1 MRWAYVFTLIF
12 NLIYVAFT
20 VNVVRYNLRQVDAYG
35 EERNGSFDGLVG
47 RLQRY
52 EIELGIASVF
62 MRADRWRVLHYCA
75 ETLELRFF

>member
-1 MRWAYVFTLIF
+1 M
-12 NLIYVAFT
+12 
-20 VNVVRYNLRQVDAYG
+20 VRYNLRQVDAYG

-75 ETLELRFF
+75 ETLELRFFLKYRYYTPQFVTRLF